1 MNEIKEFPV
10 LFGSDGSLLGMIAVP
25 IEGPVQPVACI
36 FYNMG
41 GNHRVGPRR
50 INVKLAR
57 QLAEAGVSSIRFDL
71 AGLGDSGPVTGS
83 KTFMAQA
90 ILDVQ
95 AAMDQI
101 QESLGVRRFIL
112 MGLCSGAPSSLEATV
127 ADPRVVGLLQFD
139 GYAFPGRRTRWERAL
154 RRALAVPT
162 NPIMILKTVRWIKR
176 KLAGPGAIE
185 GEIFTTGTL
194 EDKAKVFVHCM
205 NIVAERN
212 IPTLLLY
219 TGTLNSV
226 DRHLDQ
232 LGPFV
237 NEKFAKHVEY
247 VFISEMDHSLT
258 TQATQRM
265 FLKVVGDWTMRAV
278 HGLTSTAVRPVAK
291 SESNPNGFGALTAI
305 PNAQCKASRAMAT
318 SR

>member
-10 LFGSDGSLLGMIAVP
+10 QFGSDGSLLGMISTPA
-25 IEGPVQPVACI
+25 EGHVEPVACI

-57 QLAEAGVSSIRFDL
+57 QLAHLGVSSIRFDL
-71 AGLGDSGPVTGS
+71 AGLGDSGPATGS
-83 KTFMAQA
+83 RTFMAQA
-90 ILDVQ
+90 VLDVQ
-95 AAMDQI
+95 AAMDQV
-101 QESLGVRRFIL
+101 QRSLGVHRFIL

-139 GYAFPGRRTRWERAL
+139 GYAFPGRRSRWERAL
-154 RRALAVPT
+154 RRALSVPT
-162 NPIMILKTVRWIKR
+162 NPIMIMKTVRWIKR
-176 KLAGPGAIE
+176 KLSGPGAIE
-185 GEIFTTGTL
+185 GEIFTSGTL
-194 EDKAKVFVHCM
+194 EDKAKVFVDCM

-232 LGPFV
+232 LGPFS

-247 VFISEMDHSLT
+247 VFVSEMDHSLT
-258 TQATQRM
+258 SQATQRT
-265 FLKVVGDWTMRAV
+265 FLKVVGDWTLRAV
-278 HGLTSTAVRPVAK
+278 HGIAPVAI
-291 SESNPNGFGALTAI
+291 NPAPEVEPSPSGFGALA
-305 PNAQCKASRAMAT
+305 ASSKPKRTTPRTMAT
-318 SR
+318 SL

>member
-10 LFGSDGSLLGMIAVP
+10 LFGSNGSLLGMISTPA
-25 IEGPVQPVACI
+25 EGQVEPVACI

-57 QLAEAGVSSIRFDL
+57 QLAQAGVSSIRFDL
-71 AGLGDSGPVTGS
+71 AGLGDSGPATGS

-95 AAMDQI
+95 AAMDQV
-101 QESLGVRRFIL
+101 QESLGIRRFIL

-127 ADPRVVGLLQFD
+127 IDPRVVGLLQFD
-139 GYAFPGRRTRWERAL
+139 GYAFPGRRARWERAL
-154 RRALAVPT
+154 RRALSVPT

-176 KLAGPGAIE
+176 KLSGPGALE

-194 EDKAKVFVHCM
+194 EDKAKVFVDCM
-205 NIVAERN
+205 NIVTERN

-232 LGPFV
+232 LGPFA
-237 NEKFAKHVEY
+237 NEKFAKHAEY
-247 VFISEMDHSLT
+247 VFIGEMDHSLT
-258 TQATQRM
+258 SQATQRT
-265 FLKVVGDWTMRAV
+265 FLKVVGDWTLRTV
-278 HGLTSTAVRPVAK
+278 HGIAPLAAKPVLKSESSPSGFGSLTSTPKPKR
-291 SESNPNGFGALTAI
+291 TA
-305 PNAQCKASRAMAT
+305 PRAMAT
-318 SR
+318 SL